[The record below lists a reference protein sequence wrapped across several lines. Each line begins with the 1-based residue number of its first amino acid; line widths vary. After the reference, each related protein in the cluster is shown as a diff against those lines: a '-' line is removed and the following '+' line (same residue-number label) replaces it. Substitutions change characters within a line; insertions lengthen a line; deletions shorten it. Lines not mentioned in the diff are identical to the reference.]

1 LLYFAS
7 FGSVFA
13 LFASVI
19 AGTLWVLTKFIQA
32 WSRFFHA
39 LIYPPEALGFKI
51 LLDGDVT
58 IFGVGD
64 SAFILQR
71 YYKKEW
77 AENCMMQMMVDD
89 LDAWWKRIETLNL
102 PKSFGVRP
110 PKPPAIQPWGLRV
123 GYVWDPSGV
132 LWHVAQ
138 RRKNT
143 PAD

>member
-1 LLYFAS
+1 LAS
-7 FGSVFA
+7 
-13 LFASVI
+13 
-19 AGTLWVLTKFIQA
+19 AGGLNRMAIPSGTEAVRAFIPA
-32 WSRFFHA
+32 MDFNSSKAF
-39 LIYPPEALGFKI
+39 YEALGFKI

>member
-1 LLYFAS
+1 MAIPS
-7 FGSVFA
+7 
-13 LFASVI
+13 
-19 AGTLWVLTKFIQA
+19 GTEAVRAFIPA
-32 WSRFFHA
+32 MDFNSSKAF
-39 LIYPPEALGFKI
+39 YEALGFKI

>member
-1 LLYFAS
+1 MAIPS
-7 FGSVFA
+7 
-13 LFASVI
+13 
-19 AGTLWVLTKFIQA
+19 GTEAVRAFIPA
-32 WSRFFHA
+32 MDFNSSKAF
-39 LIYPPEALGFKI
+39 YEALGFKI

-77 AENCMMQMMVDD
+77 AENCMMQMLVDD
-89 LDAWWKRIETLNL
+89 LDAWWKRIEILNL
-102 PKSFGVRP
+102 PKRFGVRP
-110 PKPPAIQPWGLRV
+110 PKPPAKQPWGLRV
-123 GYVWDPSGV
+123 GYIWDPSGV

-138 RRKNT
+138 RRKNA

>member
-1 LLYFAS
+1 MAIPS
-7 FGSVFA
+7 
-13 LFASVI
+13 
-19 AGTLWVLTKFIQA
+19 GTEAVRAFIPA
-32 WSRFFHA
+32 MDFNSSKAF
-39 LIYPPEALGFKI
+39 YEALGFKI

-58 IFGVGD
+58 IFGVGV

>member
-1 LLYFAS
+1 MAIPS
-7 FGSVFA
+7 
-13 LFASVI
+13 
-19 AGTLWVLTKFIQA
+19 GTEAVRAFIPA
-32 WSRFFHA
+32 MNFNSSKAF
-39 LIYPPEALGFKI
+39 YEALGFKI